1 MLSLTAKV
9 YLGTFL
15 LINVIM
21 VDGGAEAAL
30 ANGGVL
36 RTIAGAPAALLVPTR
51 ARGGSMSD
59 PPVVLEEVP
68 PPPSLPY

>member
-30 ANGGVL
+30 ANGGVPDA
-36 RTIAGAPAALLVPTR
+36 IA
-51 ARGGSMSD
+51 S
-59 PPVVLEEVP
+59 
-68 PPPSLPY
+68 